1 MKSVDEQPL
10 ISVIVP
16 VFKVEQYLDRCVESI
31 VNQTYKNLEI
41 ILVDDGSPDDCPR
54 MCDAWAEKD
63 NRIKVIHKPNGG
75 LSDAR
80 NAGMAVAVGELMG
93 FVDSDDYISEDM
105 YQRLYEDMV
114 KTDSDISACGVEMVW
129 ADNGNAQSL
138 TPKGNRVL
146 NNDEAMRATLEETFI
161 KQPVWYK
168 LYKTELIKD
177 ISFPVGKCHE
187 DVFWTYKAMA
197 KANKVSTFDKIC
209 YFYVQRGGSIMGD
222 SYSIKRL
229 DGIEAAEQRC
239 IFLKENYPNLLA
251 VAQTNFIGMC
261 MYNSQQLLKWKI
273 DGYKRLFMDLHIKA
287 KTIGNQWETQNSI
300 SRKQKIW
307 LSLYL
312 KCPNLTCAVRNLL
325 KLGV

>member
-41 ILVDDGSPDDCPR
+41 ILVDDGSPDNCPQ

-105 YQRLYEDMV
+105 YQCLYEDMV
-114 KTDSDISACGVEMVW
+114 KADSDISACGVEMVW
-129 ADNGNAQSL
+129 ADNGNVQSL

-187 DVFWTYKAMA
+187 DVFWTYKAIA
-197 KANKVSTFDKIC
+197 KANKVSTFGKTC

-222 SYSIKRL
+222 SYSVKRL

-273 DGYKRLFMDLHIKA
+273 DGYKRLLMDLHIKA
-287 KTIGNQWETQNSI
+287 KTIGNQWETQNYLSK
-300 SRKQKIW
+300 KQKIW

-325 KLGV
+325 KIGI